1 MKVRA
6 GAFILLLAL
15 LASAAAEAARPR
27 ELLIVAPASFHP
39 ALRDFMAFKKK
50 LLPVEFKSLESILAA
65 GRGVDDP
72 EKLKR
77 FLYDQWRSHNLGYA
91 LLVGGVDVMPV
102 RYMVLDRVTPA
113 AFNYSFYPSDLYYS
127 ALARPDG
134 SFDDWNARKESFH
147 ALYFG
152 EVRGEANKNDP
163 INYDQVTY
171 HPDIAVGRWPVSTA
185 EQAHNIAAKTIV
197 TERAV
202 LSDVNPAVRRAG
214 FLAVGGWVD
223 ARSFEDDMAARLSAG
238 WSVEKRYYSDASR
251 KSDLPPDHQQAQ
263 WLFNRGAGL
272 ILHTGHGD
280 SDVWEQCFSTADLR
294 ALTNS
299 GLFPVV
305 ISAGCS
311 TAHFATLPPY
321 EPYRDIYGKMHKG
334 TDDREVFTAPPPP
347 PSPYQRVHLYPSCLG
362 EALLRSASNGAAA
375 YIGCDTG
382 SQPCGLTLVD
392 GFIAALAESTEP
404 RLGDCWAGAVK
415 YYYQQEH
422 LATIK
427 PTADWYPPSIFFQPM
442 KFMLFG
448 DPSLRL
454 PSNQR
459 LHAQHLGKRDS
470 IADDKFSMTNCQS
483 TLWNS
488 LAFRNGSG

>member
-1 MKVRA
+1 MKNLAAALVL
-6 GAFILLLAL
+6 ILFAL
-15 LASAAAEAARPR
+15 SAAGAEAARSR
-27 ELLIVAPASFHP
+27 GLLIVAPDSFHP
-39 ALRDFMAFKKK
+39 ALRDFIAFKKK
-50 LLPVEFKSLESILAA
+50 LLPVAFKSLESVLAG

-77 FLYDQWRSHNLGYA
+77 FLYQQWHSHHLGYA
-91 LLVGGVDVMPV
+91 LLVGNVDVMPV

-127 ALARPDG
+127 ALAKPDG
-134 SFDDWNARKESFH
+134 SFDDWNARKDSFH

-163 INYDQVTY
+163 INYDEVTY

-185 EQAHNIAAKTIV
+185 EQAHAIAAKTIV
-197 TERAV
+197 AEKGV
-202 LSDVNPAVRRAG
+202 LSDSDPNVRRAG

-223 ARSFEDDMAARLSAG
+223 ARSFEDEMAARLGAG
-238 WSVEKRYYSDASR
+238 WAVEKRYYSDGRR
-251 KSDLPPDHQQAQ
+251 KSDLPPNHTQARL
-263 WLFNRGAGL
+263 LFNNGAGL

-280 SDVWEQCFSTADLR
+280 PDAWEQCFSFRDLR
-294 ALTNS
+294 GLSNS
-299 GLFPVV
+299 TLFPVV
-305 ISAGCS
+305 VSAGCS

-321 EPYRDIYGKMHKG
+321 EPYLDIDGKEHAG
-334 TDDREVFTAPPPP
+334 TDDHEVFTAPPPP
-347 PSPYQRVHLYPSCLG
+347 PSPYQRGRFNPLCLG
-362 EALLRSASNGAAA
+362 EALLRSATNGAAA

-392 GFIAALAESTEP
+392 GFIAALARESQP
-404 RLGDCWAGAVK
+404 RLGDCWASAVK
-415 YYYQQEH
+415 YDYDHEH
-422 LATIK
+422 LATLK

-454 PSNQR
+454 PANQR
-459 LHAQHLGKRDS
+459 LHARL
-470 IADDKFSMTNCQS
+470 
-483 TLWNS
+483 
-488 LAFRNGSG
+488 